1 MQHRPT
7 QTKMYASQLQYSSMM
22 GSIWRSSSTD
32 ILRRLLCASSLL
44 LLSFWSMPTMMP
56 DTLGATIKGN
66 STRVA
71 SSSAKTSLA
80 HSARYIVLAH
90 SAKCIVTSEK
100 PALHI
105 PLSLSATS
113 SVTSF
118 FGYVCKDGLTKRV
131 SAIYSPLMVQ
141 RAKFHVHPSSEHVN
155 FASVHHAPY
164 WTRRGLS

>member
-44 LLSFWSMPTMMP
+44 LLSFWSMSTMMP
-56 DTLGATIKGN
+56 DTLGATIEGN

-90 SAKCIVTSEK
+90 SAKCIVTSK
-100 PALHI
+100 NQPCTYHCRYRRRA
-105 PLSLSATS
+105 LSLLLRLCLQGWTDKTCVGNILSVDGATRKIPR
-113 SVTSF
+113 T
-118 FGYVCKDGLTKRV
+118 
-131 SAIYSPLMVQ
+131 
-141 RAKFHVHPSSEHVN
+141 PSSDMLTLLRYITLRTGPV
-155 FASVHHAPY
+155 VV
-164 WTRRGLS
+164 